1 MAIRHRA
8 KVGRPT
14 SYNDKIAEKICSLIA
29 EGNSLRSICKRNEMP
44 DKATIIRW
52 LGVHLEFSDQYAH
65 AREAQADKLFEECLE
80 IADDTSG
87 DFIEKKND
95 DGSTF
100 WAIDHEHIQRSKLRI
115 DTRKWMAGKLAPKKY
130 GEKVAQ
136 EIGGSDGGPIVIV
149 TGVPR
154 AGEAMAGAP
163 TGGTRSRVSS
173 RFPAP
178 GTQSP
183 WHPANR

>member
-1 MAIRHRA
+1 MGVRHCA

-44 DKATIIRW
+44 DKATVMRW
-52 LGVHLEFSDQYAH
+52 LGVHREFSDQYAR

-87 DFIEKKND
+87 DYIKKKND

-100 WAIDHEHIQRSKLRI
+100 WAVDHEHIQRSKLRI

-136 EIGGSDGGPIVIV
+136 EIIGSGG
-149 TGVPR
+149 
-154 AGEAMAGAP
+154 EP
-163 TGGTRSRVSS
+163 TAAKPAWVGCPVRFVLGCPVRSLRPLSTS
-173 RFPAP
+173 IARMLA
-178 GTQSP
+178 
-183 WHPANR
+183 